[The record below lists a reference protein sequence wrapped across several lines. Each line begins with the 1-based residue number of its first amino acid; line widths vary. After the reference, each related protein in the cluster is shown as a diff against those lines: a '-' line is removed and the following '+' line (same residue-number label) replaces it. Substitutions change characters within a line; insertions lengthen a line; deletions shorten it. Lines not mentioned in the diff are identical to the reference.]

1 MQISKIEPE
10 IISLAETESTN
21 QYVKELL
28 ATGKPKEG
36 TVVVADFQTRGRG
49 QKGNGWHSQKGEN
62 LLFSLL
68 IYPSGIAPNR
78 QFIISRVISLAL
90 LRTLGKYADGVKIKW
105 PNDIYIGKRKIA
117 GILIENSLL
126 GRNISDSIIGV
137 GLNVNQTVFPED
149 LPNPIS
155 LRQLTSEL
163 HDRSL
168 MLSQILACF
177 FQIYDEVK
185 NGDSSSVEDEY
196 LQNLFQIDEFC
207 SYKDENGRFEAR
219 ITDVQP
225 TGHLVMRTRETDEE
239 RIYAFKEVEFVF

>member
-78 QFIISRVISLAL
+78 QFIISRVVSLAL

-137 GLNVNQTVFPED
+137 GLNVNQTAFPED

-168 MLSQILACF
+168 ILNQILACF
-177 FQIYDEVK
+177 FQIYNEVK
-185 NGDSSSVEDEY
+185 NGNSSSVEDEY

-207 SYKDENGRFEAR
+207 SYEDENGRFEAK
-219 ITDVQP
+219 IVDVQP